1 MAEREKEN
9 RNMIDSSSPYYLHPS
24 DHTGMIISPVK
35 LSGENYEEWSR
46 SMRNAFRAR
55 RKQLFLNGK
64 IEKPAEDAPEI
75 EDWWSVNSM
84 LVGWIF
90 TSFEPHIRSTI
101 TYYDTVKELWDELKL
116 RFSIGNGPRVLQL
129 RSDLAKCRQDGQT
142 VAAYFGRL
150 KILWDELSNYVQPP
164 VCSCGNCTCNLSTQW
179 EKQREEE
186 CVHQFLMGLDDTIY
200 GTVRSNIIT
209 QDPLSSQSRAYA
221 LVVQEERHQ
230 TITRTRDV
238 RVEAVSFAVQAP
250 KAQQGAAVSFS
261 NNANGEKSVCKHCG
275 KTGHEISSYFK
286 IIGYPEWWT
295 ANRGKGNTG
304 GRGQTN
310 NSAGRSKSH
319 AIVANAALIPTGE
332 GGNQVIPTLS
342 AQDWA
347 ALAATLTDDQWAT
360 MVNMLNSQNKDVSKE
375 KLSGKW
381 ILDTGASRH
390 MTGSRELMTDL
401 QNIGPSPIGLPNGTC
416 SHAQG
421 EGTVEFGNN
430 LRLNHDRTM
439 RTLIGVGE
447 QEDGVYI
454 FWSPASAKA
463 CRVSA
468 EGNYYLWHRRLGHA
482 SNKIISLLPDGAYC
496 IPSSCGAHYFLSI
509 VDDYSRGVWV
519 YLMAHKSEVAQL
531 FKNFCAMAKT
541 QFNRQVK
548 MVRRDNG
555 TEFKVLNSF
564 FAENGIEFQ
573 ASCVDT
579 PQQNGCVERKHR
591 HLLNVGRALRFQANL
606 PLNFWGE
613 CILSAA
619 YIINRTPTPLLDG
632 KTPYELLHGKPP
644 PYAHFRSFGCLCYAR
659 YVPRDKNK
667 FNHRSRRCVFVGYP
681 HGKKGWRVFDLET
694 NEFFVSRD
702 VVFFEDT
709 FSYHDISLD
718 CSPAHDPYVTH
729 DSLRVQH
736 VESPLPSLGSNRD
749 FSSNDAQ
756 EEPKSNDRG
765 SPSSPHAVSDLSS
778 DSAALHDRGSSYSDV
793 SLSLPSSADENIG
806 ISVRRSTRSKIP
818 NTRLRDFVCHT
829 ARVIDL
835 ASLSP
840 APPLSSSTPY
850 PIANFVT
857 CANFSANHSRFLAA
871 ITTLTEPTRYS
882 EAVKDPRWREAMAKE
897 IDALEQNETWTLA
910 DLPLGKKA
918 IGCKWVYR
926 IKYHSDGSIERCK
939 ARLVILGNNQIE
951 GVDYNETFA
960 PVAKM
965 VSVRTLLAV
974 AVARDW
980 ELHQMDVHNAFLH
993 GDLAEE
999 VYMQLPPGFSTTF
1012 SGKVC
1017 RLRKSL
1023 YGLRQAPRNW
1033 FAKLAGALK
1042 SFGFDQS
1049 YADYSLFT
1057 FARHDISIHVLVY
1070 VDDLIIAGNNT
1081 TAISAF
1087 KAYLSRCF
1095 HMKDLGVLKY
1105 FLGIEISRGPTSMF
1119 LSQRKYTLDILAET
1133 GLLGAKPAR
1142 SPIDQNHRLALDDGP
1157 MYSDPVR
1164 YRRLIGRLIYLT
1176 ITRPELCYSVHV
1188 LAQFM
1193 QCPREIHWEA
1203 AARVLCYL
1211 KCHPGQGI
1219 FLRRNS
1225 ALQLIAYCDSDWG
1238 ACPLTR
1244 RSLTGYFIF
1253 LGGSPISWKTKKQ
1266 HIVSRSSAKAEYRS
1280 MAFTCCKLTW
1290 LKALLKSLGVSHS
1303 LPMHLYCDSQAAL
1316 HIAANPVFHERT
1328 KHIEIDCHY
1337 VRDQIHAGNIAA
1349 SHVRTSE
1356 QLADIFTKALG
1367 RHQFENILCK
1377 LGIRDLHA
1385 PT

>member
-1 MAEREKEN
+1 MAGREKEN
-9 RNMIDSSSPYYLHPS
+9 RNMIDSSSLYYLHPF
-24 DHTGMIISPVK
+24 DHTGMIISPMK
-35 LSGENYEEWSR
+35 LNGENYEEWSR
-46 SMRNAFRAR
+46 SMCNAFRAR
-55 RKQLFLNGK
+55 RKQSFLNGK
-64 IEKPAEDAPEI
+64 IEKPAEDALEI
-75 EDWWSVNSM
+75 ED
-84 LVGWIF
+84 
-90 TSFEPHIRSTI
+90 
-101 TYYDTVKELWDELKL
+101 
-116 RFSIGNGPRVLQL
+116 
-129 RSDLAKCRQDGQT
+129 GQI

-150 KILWDELSNYVQPP
+150 KILWDELSNYVQPL
-164 VCSCGNCTCNLSTQW
+164 VCSCSNWTCNLSTQW
-179 EKQREEE
+179 EKQKEEE

-200 GTVRSNIIT
+200 GTVRSNIIA
-209 QDPLSSQSRAYA
+209 QDPLLSQSRAYA

-238 RVEAVSFAVQAP
+238 RVEAVSFAIQAP
-250 KAQQGAAVSFS
+250 KAQQGAAASFS
-261 NNANGEKSVCKHCG
+261 NNANGEKSVRKHCG
-275 KTGHEISSYFK
+275 KTGHEISSCFK
-286 IIGYPEWWT
+286 IIGYLEWWT
-295 ANRGKGNTG
+295 ANHGKGNLG

-310 NSAGRSKSH
+310 NSTGRSKSH
-319 AIVANAALIPTGE
+319 AVVANAALMPASG
-332 GGNQVIPTLS
+332 GGNQASPTLS
-342 AQDWA
+342 AQDRA

-430 LRLNHDRTM
+430 LRLNHVLYVPDLNCNLISLACLINDLQCLVTLTDKLCVIQDRTM
-439 RTLIGVGE
+439 RTLIDVGE

-454 FWSPASAKA
+454 FRSPASVKA

-468 EGNYYLWHRRLGHA
+468 EGNYYLWHRRL
-482 SNKIISLLPDGAYC
+482 
-496 IPSSCGAHYFLSI
+496 
-509 VDDYSRGVWV
+509 
-519 YLMAHKSEVAQL
+519 
-531 FKNFCAMAKT
+531 
-541 QFNRQVK
+541 
-548 MVRRDNG
+548 
-555 TEFKVLNSF
+555 VLNSL

-579 PQQNGCVERKHR
+579 PQQNGRVERKHR

-619 YIINRTPTPLLDG
+619 YIINHTPTPLLDG
-632 KTPYELLHGKPP
+632 KNPYELLHGKPP
-644 PYAHFRSFGCLCYAR
+644 PYAHFRSFGCLCYAH
-659 YVPRDKNK
+659 YIPRDKNK
-667 FNHRSRRCVFVGYP
+667 FNPRSRRCVFVGYP
-681 HGKKGWRVFDLET
+681 HGNKGWRVFDLET

-709 FSYHDISLD
+709 FPYHDISLVS
-718 CSPAHDPYVTH
+718 SPAHDPCVTH

-736 VESPLPSLGSNRD
+736 VESPLSSLGSNRD
-749 FSSNDAQ
+749 VSSNDAQ
-756 EEPKSNDRG
+756 EELKSNDRG
-765 SPSSPHAVSDLSS
+765 SPSSPHAVSDFSS
-778 DSAALHDRGSSYSDV
+778 DLAALHDRGSSSSDV
-793 SLSLPSSADENIG
+793 SLYLPSFADKNIG
-806 ISVRRSTRSKIP
+806 ISVRQSTRPKIP
-818 NTRLRDFVCHT
+818 NTHLHDFMCHT
-829 ARVIDL
+829 ARVIDP
-835 ASLSP
+835 AFLSP
-840 APPLSSSTPY
+840 TPPLSSGTPY
-850 PIANFVT
+850 PIAKFVT
-857 CANFSANHSRFLAA
+857 CANFSTNQSRFLEA

-897 IDALEQNETWTLA
+897 IDALEKNETWTLA
-910 DLPLGKKA
+910 DLPPGKKA
-918 IGCKWVYR
+918 IGCKWVYC

-939 ARLVILGNNQIE
+939 ARLVIL
-951 GVDYNETFA
+951 
-960 PVAKM
+960 
-965 VSVRTLLAV
+965 AV

-980 ELHQMDVHNAFLH
+980 ELHQMDVNNAFLH

-999 VYMQLPPGFSTTF
+999 VYMQLPPGFSTTS

-1057 FARHDISIHVLVY
+1057 FARHDISIYVLVY

-1095 HMKDLGVLKY
+1095 HMKDLGVLMY
-1105 FLGIEISRGPTSMF
+1105 FLGIEISRGPTGMF
-1119 LSQRKYTLDILAET
+1119 LSQCKHTLDILAKT
-1133 GLLGAKPAR
+1133 GLLGAKPA
-1142 SPIDQNHRLALDDGP
+1142 PFLIDQNHRLALDDGP
-1157 MYSDPVR
+1157 MYSDHVWYCR
-1164 YRRLIGRLIYLT
+1164 FISRLIYLT

-1188 LAQFM
+1188 LVQFM

-1203 AARVLCYL
+1203 ATRVLRYL
-1211 KCHPGQGI
+1211 KCHPGQG
-1219 FLRRNS
+1219 
-1225 ALQLIAYCDSDWG
+1225 G
-1238 ACPLTR
+1238 P
-1244 RSLTGYFIF
+1244 
-1253 LGGSPISWKTKKQ
+1253 PISWKTKKQ
-1266 HIVSRSSAKAEYRS
+1266 HTVFRSLAEVEYRS
-1280 MAFTCCKLTW
+1280 MAFTCCELTW

-1303 LPMHLYCDSQAAL
+1303 LPMRLYCDSQATL
-1316 HIAANPVFHERT
+1316 HIATNSVFHERT
-1328 KHIEIDCHY
+1328 KHIEIDSHY
-1337 VRDQIHAGNIAA
+1337 VQDQIHAGNIVAP
-1349 SHVRTSE
+1349 HVRTSE

-1367 RHQFENILCK
+1367 RHQFENILRK

>member
-1 MAEREKEN
+1 
-9 RNMIDSSSPYYLHPS
+9 
-24 DHTGMIISPVK
+24 
-35 LSGENYEEWSR
+35 
-46 SMRNAFRAR
+46 MRNAFRAR
-55 RKQLFLNGK
+55 RKQSFLNGK
-64 IEKPAEDAPEI
+64 IEKPAEDVPEI

-84 LVGWIF
+84 LAGWIF

-101 TYYDTVKELWDELKL
+101 SYYDNVKELWDELKL
-116 RFSIGNGPRVLQL
+116 RFSIRNGPQ
-129 RSDLAKCRQDGQT
+129 Q
-142 VAAYFGRL
+142 
-150 KILWDELSNYVQPP
+150 YVQPP
-164 VCSCGNCTCNLSTQW
+164 VWSCGNCTCNLSTLW

-186 CVHQFLMGLDDTIY
+186 RVHQFLMGLDDMIY
-200 GTVRSNIIT
+200 GTVRSNIIA
-209 QDPLSSQSRAYA
+209 QDPLPLQSRAYA
-221 LVVQEERHQ
+221 LVVQDERHQ

-250 KAQQGAAVSFS
+250 KAQQGAAASFS
-261 NNANGEKSVCKHCG
+261 NNVNGEKSVCKHCG
-275 KTGHEISSYFK
+275 KTSHEISSCFK

-295 ANRGKGNTG
+295 ANHGKGNTG

-310 NSAGRSKSH
+310 NSVGRSKSH
-319 AIVANAALIPTGE
+319 AIVANAALIPAGG

-375 KLSGKW
+375 KLSG
-381 ILDTGASRH
+381 
-390 MTGSRELMTDL
+390 
-401 QNIGPSPIGLPNGTC
+401 LPNGTC
-416 SHAQG
+416 SHAQC

-430 LRLNHDRTM
+430 LRLNHVLYDRTM

-454 FWSPASAKA
+454 FWSPASANA

-468 EGNYYLWHRRLGHA
+468 EGNYYLWHRRL
-482 SNKIISLLPDGAYC
+482 
-496 IPSSCGAHYFLSI
+496 
-509 VDDYSRGVWV
+509 
-519 YLMAHKSEVAQL
+519 
-531 FKNFCAMAKT
+531 
-541 QFNRQVK
+541 
-548 MVRRDNG
+548 
-555 TEFKVLNSF
+555 VLNSF

-579 PQQNGCVERKHR
+579 PQQNGCVEWKHR

-632 KTPYELLHGKPP
+632 KTPYELLHGKHP

-667 FNHRSRRCVFVGYP
+667 FNPRSRRCVFVGYP
-681 HGKKGWRVFDLET
+681 HGKKGLRVFDLET

-709 FSYHDISLD
+709 FPYHDILLD

-765 SPSSPHAVSDLSS
+765 SPSSPHAVTDLSF
-778 DSAALHDRGSSYSDV
+778 DLAALHDRGSSSFDV
-793 SLSLPSSADENIG
+793 SLSLPSPADENIG
-806 ISVRRSTRSKIP
+806 ISVRWSTRPKIP

-829 ARVIDL
+829 ARVIDPV
-835 ASLSP
+835 SLSP
-840 APPLSSSTPY
+840 APPLSSGTPY
-850 PIANFVT
+850 PIANFMT

-871 ITTLTEPTRYS
+871 ITTLTEPT
-882 EAVKDPRWREAMAKE
+882 
-897 IDALEQNETWTLA
+897 
-910 DLPLGKKA
+910 
-918 IGCKWVYR
+918 
-926 IKYHSDGSIERCK
+926 SIERCK

-960 PVAKM
+960 PVVKM

-980 ELHQMDVHNAFLH
+980 KLHHMDVHNAFLH

-999 VYMQLPPGFSTTF
+999 VYIQLPTG
-1012 SGKVC
+1012 
-1017 RLRKSL
+1017 SL
-1023 YGLRQAPRNW
+1023 VA
-1033 FAKLAGALK
+1033 
-1042 SFGFDQS
+1042 
-1049 YADYSLFT
+1049 
-1057 FARHDISIHVLVY
+1057 
-1070 VDDLIIAGNNT
+1070 
-1081 TAISAF
+1081 
-1087 KAYLSRCF
+1087 
-1095 HMKDLGVLKY
+1095 
-1105 FLGIEISRGPTSMF
+1105 
-1119 LSQRKYTLDILAET
+1119 
-1133 GLLGAKPAR
+1133 
-1142 SPIDQNHRLALDDGP
+1142 
-1157 MYSDPVR
+1157 
-1164 YRRLIGRLIYLT
+1164 YLT
-1176 ITRPELCYSVHV
+1176 ITHPELCYSVHV

-1203 AARVLCYL
+1203 ATRVLRYL
-1211 KCHPGQGI
+1211 KGHPGQGI

-1238 ACPLTR
+1238 VCPLTR
-1244 RSLTGYFIF
+1244 RSLAGYFIF

-1266 HIVSRSSAKAEYRS
+1266 HTVSRSSAEAEYRS
-1280 MAFTCCKLTW
+1280 MAFTCCELTW

-1316 HIAANPVFHERT
+1316 HITANPVFHERT
-1328 KHIEIDCHY
+1328 KHIEIDSHY
-1337 VRDQIHAGNIAA
+1337 VRDQIHAGNIVA

-1367 RHQFENILCK
+1367 
-1377 LGIRDLHA
+1377 
-1385 PT
+1385 

>member
-1 MAEREKEN
+1 
-9 RNMIDSSSPYYLHPS
+9 
-24 DHTGMIISPVK
+24 
-35 LSGENYEEWSR
+35 
-46 SMRNAFRAR
+46 
-55 RKQLFLNGK
+55 
-64 IEKPAEDAPEI
+64 
-75 EDWWSVNSM
+75 
-84 LVGWIF
+84 
-90 TSFEPHIRSTI
+90 
-101 TYYDTVKELWDELKL
+101 
-116 RFSIGNGPRVLQL
+116 
-129 RSDLAKCRQDGQT
+129 
-142 VAAYFGRL
+142 
-150 KILWDELSNYVQPP
+150 
-164 VCSCGNCTCNLSTQW
+164 
-179 EKQREEE
+179 
-186 CVHQFLMGLDDTIY
+186 
-200 GTVRSNIIT
+200 
-209 QDPLSSQSRAYA
+209 
-221 LVVQEERHQ
+221 
-230 TITRTRDV
+230 
-238 RVEAVSFAVQAP
+238 
-250 KAQQGAAVSFS
+250 
-261 NNANGEKSVCKHCG
+261 
-275 KTGHEISSYFK
+275 
-286 IIGYPEWWT
+286 
-295 ANRGKGNTG
+295 
-304 GRGQTN
+304 
-310 NSAGRSKSH
+310 
-319 AIVANAALIPTGE
+319 
-332 GGNQVIPTLS
+332 
-342 AQDWA
+342 
-347 ALAATLTDDQWAT
+347 
-360 MVNMLNSQNKDVSKE
+360 
-375 KLSGKW
+375 
-381 ILDTGASRH
+381 
-390 MTGSRELMTDL
+390 
-401 QNIGPSPIGLPNGTC
+401 
-416 SHAQG
+416 
-421 EGTVEFGNN
+421 
-430 LRLNHDRTM
+430 M

-454 FWSPASAKA
+454 FRSPASAKA

-482 SNKIISLLPDGAYC
+482 SNKIISLLLSVSKMECQKFRDEPCDICFKAKQTRNVFPISMNKANDMFALVHCDVWGAYR
-496 IPSSCGAHYFLSI
+496 IPSSCGAHYFFSI

-548 MVRRDNG
+548 MVRSDNG
-555 TEFKVLNSF
+555 TEFKVLHSF

-579 PQQNGCVERKHR
+579 PQQNGRVEQKHR

-619 YIINRTPTPLLDG
+619 YVINRTPTPLLDG

-644 PYAHFRSFGCLCYAR
+644 LYAHFRSFGCLCYAR

-667 FNHRSRRCVFVGYP
+667 FNPRSRQCVFVGYP

-709 FSYHDISLD
+709 FPYHDISLD

-729 DSLRVQH
+729 DPLRVQH
-736 VESPLPSLGSNRD
+736 VESPLHSLGSNRD
-749 FSSNDAQ
+749 VSTNDAH
-756 EEPKSNDRG
+756 EEPNSNDRG
-765 SPSSPHAVSDLSS
+765 SPSSPHVVSDLSS
-778 DSAALHDRGSSYSDV
+778 DLAALHDRGSSSSDV
-793 SLSLPSSADENIG
+793 SLSLPSSTEENIG
-806 ISVRRSTRSKIP
+806 ISVIRSTRPKIP

-829 ARVIDL
+829 TRVIDP

-840 APPLSSSTPY
+840 APPLSSGTPY

-897 IDALEQNETWTLA
+897 IDALEKNETWTLA
-910 DLPLGKKA
+910 DLPPGKKA
-918 IGCKWVYR
+918 IGCKWIYR

-965 VSVRTLLAV
+965 VSVRTFLAV

-980 ELHQMDVHNAFLH
+980 ELHQMDVNNAFLH
-993 GDLAEE
+993 GDLDEE
-999 VYMQLPPGFSTTF
+999 VYMQLPPGFSTTS

-1023 YGLRQAPRNW
+1023 YGLSQAPRNW

-1042 SFGFDQS
+1042 SFGFVQS

-1057 FARHDISIHVLVY
+1057 FERHDISIHVLIY

-1081 TAISAF
+1081 TAISTF
-1087 KAYLSRCF
+1087 KAYLSCCF

-1133 GLLGAKPAR
+1133 GLLGAKPTR
-1142 SPIDQNHRLALDDGP
+1142 YPIDQNHRLALDDGP
-1157 MYSDPVR
+1157 MYSDLVQ
-1164 YRRLIGRLIYLT
+1164 YRKLIGRLIYLT

-1193 QCPREIHWEA
+1193 QCPREIHWEVA
-1203 AARVLCYL
+1203 IRVLRYL
-1211 KCHPGQGI
+1211 KGHSGQGI
-1219 FLRRNS
+1219 FLRRDS

-1244 RSLTGYFIF
+1244 RSPT
-1253 LGGSPISWKTKKQ
+1253 
-1266 HIVSRSSAKAEYRS
+1266 EYQS
-1280 MAFTCCKLTW
+1280 IAFTCCELTW

-1303 LPMHLYCDSQAAL
+1303 LPTRLYCDSQARL

-1337 VRDQIHAGNIAA
+1337 VQDQIHAGHITA

-1356 QLADIFTKALG
+1356 QLADIFTKPLG
-1367 RHQFENILCK
+1367 RHQFENILRK
-1377 LGIRDLHA
+1377 LGIRRDLHA